1 MSEMIRTPAEP
12 APTKP
17 HSADPVQSKR
27 KSKLP
32 LIIGAAVVATFA
44 GVVAWK
50 IYVPTADAFT
60 DDARITAHYTTV
72 APRIS
77 GQIAYV
83 GVQDNQ
89 FVHAGQLLATIDDRD
104 YRAAVDRAEAQLLR
118 DRAQVD
124 DALASV
130 DRQPDVIAQEDAQ
143 VRQIEARLS
152 LAQFNATRY
161 RNLAESGSGSRQDT
175 QTADSTLMEAKA
187 ELVRS
192 KAAVSAARHQLDLL
206 KARHDAA
213 LATVKAD
220 EAALVQAQLNLG
232 YTRITAPVDG
242 VVGARSVEQGNFVNP
257 GSALMALV
265 PREEV
270 YVEAHYREVA
280 LKHMEPGQQVRVHVD
295 AYDID
300 LDAVVDS
307 VPPATGGTFAPIA
320 PDNATG
326 NFTKIVQRLPVKIV
340 FAPNQPQVAMLR
352 LGMSVETTVKTNFA
366 DVMAKGRD
374 TYHRASTADRAHA
387 GGAGDAGRPGFPRPA
402 SDAAGV

>member
-1 MSEMIRTPAEP
+1 MNDM
-12 APTKP
+12 TKP
-17 HSADPVQSKR
+17 PAGTASTTQNGAHHAHPK

-32 LIIGAAVVATFA
+32 LIIGAAVVAIFV
-44 GVVAWK
+44 GVAAWK
-50 IYVPTADAFT
+50 IYVPTSDAYT
-60 DDARITAHYTTV
+60 DDARITAHYTTI
-72 APRIS
+72 APRIA
-77 GQIAYV
+77 GQINYV

-104 YRAAVDRAEAQLLR
+104 YRTAVDRAEAQLLR

-143 VRQIEARLS
+143 VSQIEARLT
-152 LAQFNATRY
+152 LAQSNATRY
-161 RNLAESGSGSRQDT
+161 RNLAEFGSGSRQDT
-175 QTADSTLMEAKA
+175 QAADATLAETKA
-187 ELVRS
+187 ELARS

-206 KARHDAA
+206 KAQHEAA

-220 EAALVQAQLNLG
+220 EAALAQAQLNLS

-242 VVGARSVEQGNFVNP
+242 VVGEHSVEQGNFVNP

-265 PREEV
+265 PQKEI
-270 YVEAHYREVA
+270 YVEAQYREVA
-280 LKHMEPGQQVRVHVD
+280 LKHMEPGQHVRVHVD

-300 LDAVVDS
+300 LDAYVDS
-307 VPPATGGTFAPIA
+307 VPPATGGTFEPIA

-326 NFTKIVQRLPVKIV
+326 NFTKIVQRLPVKIT

-374 TYHRASTADRAHA
+374 TYHRANEA
-387 GGAGDAGRPGFPRPA
+387 GQERMTDGGDGTRNEAARPA
-402 SDAAGV
+402 SAAAGV